1 MKTAPSVRMRIVLR
15 EGRAMGPGKADILGA
30 IDELGS
36 IAAAGRSM
44 GMSYQRAWS
53 LVNELN
59 HIFRKPLVA
68 VSRGGSERGGA
79 RLTATGREVL
89 TAYRTIERVAAEHC
103 RPELEKLLRLAA
115 EKGSDIS
122 IGR

>member
-1 MKTAPSVRMRIVLR
+1 
-15 EGRAMGPGKADILGA
+15 MGPGKADLLGA
-30 IDELGS
+30 IDERGS

-59 HIFRKPLVA
+59 AIFRKPLVA

-79 RLTATGREVL
+79 TLTATGREVL

-103 RPELEKLLRLAA
+103 RPELEKLLRLSA

-122 IGR
+122 VGR

>member
-1 MKTAPSVRMRIVLR
+1 MKASPSVRMRIVLR
-15 EGRAMGPGKADILGA
+15 EGRAMGPGKADLLAA
-30 IDELGS
+30 IDRHGS

-59 HIFRKPLVA
+59 HIFRKPVVA

-79 RLTATGREVL
+79 ALTVTGREVL

-103 RPELEKLLRLAA
+103 RPELEKLQKLSA
-115 EKGSDIS
+115 EEGPDIS